1 MSPLYLYVCF
11 FISLFINCVVVV
23 MNLYVFL
30 CLLSAFDSVAVTIV
44 GIH

>member
-1 MSPLYLYVCF
+1 MSHLYLYVCF

-23 MNLYVFL
+23 MNLYVF
-30 CLLSAFDSVAVTIV
+30 SAFDSVAVTIV